1 VSLRSYVAAPRHAAD
16 PLFSLLWRP
25 FATHWCPDVKIRLSD
40 TAEAASSKT
49 LAALAQVIRALAPEV
64 CSVSFHDFAADTLW
78 LSEDY
83 LLPEDHQLVED
94 TLSGLSFSGSPLTES
109 SSGMNFGAQ
118 DGGRYAVAIPVRD
131 AHGAVNGAVRLSID
145 SQVLNTQTAEPLELR
160 LAPVLTCLAA
170 EFERRGAL
178 PSLPVEDEMQLA
190 QIESAL
196 HAERFELFLQPICS
210 LHEKEG
216 LKHYEVLLRLRTSD
230 GTLLEPGSFL
240 RTAADRHLMP
250 AIDRWVVRTLLVW
263 LVNNRKLWS
272 RVPTVFSVNLA
283 PQSMTDANFVSYV
296 EACVGKSGL
305 PPQALCFEIK
315 EQFASSGNISVGE
328 SMKRLEALGCEV
340 ALDDFGGHAPSYG
353 YLRSVPAHYFKIDS
367 ALVEAAPTDRV
378 ARAMI
383 SAIVRMAG
391 DLGIQTVAESVEL
404 DTELQA
410 VRSLGVDYAQGFLLG
425 RPRSLSGYDFD
436 GVRKH

>member
-1 VSLRSYVAAPRHAAD
+1 V
-16 PLFSLLWRP
+16 
-25 FATHWCPDVKIRLSD
+25 PDVTIRLSD

-78 LSEDY
+78 LSEDF

-94 TLSGLSFSGSPLTES
+94 TLSGTLKGISEMT
-109 SSGMNFGAQ
+109 FGAQ
-118 DGGRYAVAIPVRD
+118 DGAHYAVAIPVHD
-131 AHGAVNGAVRLSID
+131 SHGGVNGAVRLSID
-145 SQVLNTQTAEPLELR
+145 SRTHDARIAEPLEVR
-160 LAPVLTCLAA
+160 LAPVLVCLAA

-178 PSLPVEDEMQLA
+178 PSLPSEDQAQLA
-190 QIESAL
+190 QIENAL
-196 HAERFELFLQPICS
+196 HTERFELFLQPICS
-210 LHEKEG
+210 LHEHPG
-216 LKHYEVLLRLRTSD
+216 MQHYEVLLRLRTSD
-230 GTLLEPGSFL
+230 GSLLEPGAFL

-263 LVNNRKLWS
+263 LVNNRKSWA
-272 RVPTVFSVNLA
+272 RVPVVFSINLS

-296 EACVGKSGL
+296 ESCVIKSGL
-305 PPQALCFEIK
+305 PPQALCFEIT
-315 EQFASSGNISVGE
+315 ERFASSGNISVAE

-353 YLRSVPAHYFKIDS
+353 YLRTVPAHYFKIDS
-367 ALVEAAPTDRV
+367 ALVGAAPTDRV

-383 SAIVRMAG
+383 SAIVRMAA
-391 DLGIQTVAESVEL
+391 DLGIRTVAESVEL
-404 DTELQA
+404 DTQLQA

-425 RPRSLSGYDFD
+425 KPRSLAGYDFER
-436 GVRKH
+436 GAAN